1 MFCHHY
7 HTKQHNARN
16 FYTDHPLLIRKFL
29 DSESTIPFLDDQPF
43 YHTLIPLFAFTI
55 FSTKVIKVI
64 IAHVAP
70 SIIHKTQK
78 LIIQLSGLKLVKL
91 VNLIDS
97 VDRNNVYS
105 T

>member
-29 DSESTIPFLDDQPF
+29 DSESTILDDQPF
-43 YHTLIPLFAFTI
+43 YHTLIPLFTFTI
-55 FSTKVIKVI
+55 FSKKVIKVI